1 MSLRIAPVLIA
12 SVALFWVAFTV
23 APDRPIRWRDSLSGA
38 LVTSVLFLLGQI
50 GLSVYLS
57 TTQRFNVFGTFQF
70 FVVLIVWIYY
80 SALVA
85 LWGAEL
91 TRLLVLAAEER
102 RERGGSTPP
111 TTGSSA

>member
-1 MSLRIAPVLIA
+1 M
-12 SVALFWVAFTV
+12 
-23 APDRPIRWRDSLSGA
+23 
-38 LVTSVLFLLGQI
+38 
-50 GLSVYLS
+50 
-57 TTQRFNVFGTFQF
+57 FGTFQF